1 MKKTVLVLMT
11 IILFKVT
18 VFGQCDV
25 TFSGFDPIWCM
36 PCNGMLTAFTIGNP
50 PYHYQW
56 STGDTSNTIY
66 NLCAGTYTLTL
77 TDSTGCTVIDYA
89 NLSETPP
96 MNVNITTTPASCM
109 GCNDGCI
116 TISVAN
122 GCSPYSY
129 TISPY
134 DPFWMPCTSFPGNY
148 IVIVTDACGCT
159 IQESVTVGFSTVV
172 LNEQENSISLS
183 YQIQNNTV
191 TFSKPISNLTLY
203 DSFGNLIF
211 KFADKVET
219 KQINLP
225 ELPTGIYLL
234 TALTNNGRLW
244 ADKLLI
250 IKE

>member
-1 MKKTVLVLMT
+1 
-11 IILFKVT
+11 
-18 VFGQCDV
+18 
-25 TFSGFDPIWCM
+25 M
-36 PCNGMLTAFTIGNP
+36 PCNGMLTAFVIGNP

-66 NLCAGTYTLTL
+66 NLCAGIYTLTL
-77 TDSTGCTVIDYA
+77 TDSTGCTVIDHA

-109 GCNDGCI
+109 ACNDGCI
-116 TISVAN
+116 TISVTN

-129 TISPY
+129 MISPY
-134 DPFWMPCTSFPGNY
+134 VPLWMPCTSYPGNY
-148 IVIVTDACGCT
+148 IVIVTDACSCT

-172 LNEQENSISLS
+172 INEPENIFS
-183 YQIQNNTV
+183 YRIQHNTI

-203 DSFGNLIF
+203 DSFGNLMF
-211 KFADKVET
+211 KFTNKDT
-219 KQINLP
+219 KQIELP

-234 TALTNNGRLW
+234 SVLTNNGELW